1 MKNLLLVL
9 ALVFSA
15 TLGYT
20 QRLDTIFN
28 GCLERVTQTAILGS
42 NQYEIKGN
50 FYNWS
55 GTFDGT
61 EIPIGTPS
69 NYYILVESSGF
80 TFEMP
85 IVNVIGSGSV
95 MILEV
100 EDIGGLLGGVPGAQ
114 AGIYRRMPNCN
125 YIPDIQCLNNTTRAH
140 AMVHNF
146 IKLDSACN
154 DAGLPQVLTVTDNG
168 TYANIAISDTVS
180 SFNLYEGSN
189 VTFDISGQNITIN
202 AAAEG
207 SADGVVTP
215 TGSGY
220 ASETLTL
227 ARTQGLPAVTIG
239 IPQVGVKTQGT
250 LVDSDPV
257 AIDFGPNFTV
267 TQALADVTVTVDFPD
282 DSNTNEIQTLS
293 WDAGTAGNDEIT
305 LSDGGGT
312 ITITD
317 DVNDADASTTNEL
330 QTITRTAGTN
340 GNDVLT
346 LSVNSSNDAI
356 VDNVVNS
363 ASFATNS
370 GVLTLET
377 VETPDITVNLD
388 GRYVTTDTDDQNLG
402 LSGTT
407 NPTVTITDGTGLTVS
422 GINGIAVTNA
432 TGTLQIDGS
441 GITGSTDY
449 INSVNMTDADADDI
463 WDISLTGIGNAGAS
477 TTVDLS
483 QYLDNTDAQD
493 LSLSGNIL
501 SVTNDPTADVDL
513 SQYLDNTDT
522 QNLGLSGVDQSTNP
536 QITITDGTS
545 LSTAG
550 INGIVVR
557 NNAGTLEIDGSAVS
571 GTFNSFDITDG
582 VTTETVEDSDVVTFG
597 VLTNATNTLAVDVS
611 STDVVDIGF
620 NTSGA
625 SNGQVLKFN
634 GTSVEW
640 AADNSAASG
649 MGSFLYT
656 DGTSTVTVTDGQS
669 IGVTAGTL
677 IDATLSGNN
686 IVVGLDNTVGANDQV
701 ITKVGG
707 TWVAAD
713 LPADD
718 TGTDDQNLV
727 FDVTTD
733 PAVPTLEIETGG
745 GDLEFLANNLLTVSG
760 QNTPNQLTYGIDPTG
775 ATDGQVIT
783 YQTVGGVQWGRCV
796 KWS

>member
-80 TFEMP
+80 AFEMP

-146 IKLDSACN
+146 IKLDSACTN
-154 DAGLPQVLTVTDNG
+154 AGIPQVLTVTDNT
-168 TYANIAISDTVS
+168 TYANIAISDTTS

-189 VTFDISGQNITIN
+189 ITLDISGNDITIN

-207 SADGVVTP
+207 SSDGVVTP

-220 ASETLTL
+220 TSETLTL
-227 ARTQGLPAVTIG
+227 ARTQGLPAITIG

-317 DVNDADASTTNEL
+317 DVNDADASATNEL
-330 QTITRTAGTN
+330 QIITRTAGTN

-370 GVLTLET
+370 GVLTLGT
-377 VETPDITVNLD
+377 VETADITVNLD
-388 GRYVTTDTDDQNLG
+388 GRYSTTDTDDQNLG

-449 INSVNMTDADADDI
+449 INSVSMTDADADDI

-477 TTVDLS
+477 TTVNLS

-557 NNAGTLEIDGSAVS
+557 NNGGTLEIDGSAVS

-597 VLTNATNTLAVDVS
+597 VLANATNTLAVDVS
-611 STDVVDIGF
+611 PTDAVDIGF

-656 DGTSTVTVTDGQS
+656 DGTSTVTITDGQS

-707 TWVAAD
+707 TWVPQIF
-713 LPADD
+713 LLMIRVLM
-718 TGTDDQNLV
+718 TR
-727 FDVTTD
+727 
-733 PAVPTLEIETGG
+733 TLYLTLLQI
-745 GDLEFLANNLLTVSG
+745 LQFLL
-760 QNTPNQLTYGIDPTG
+760 
-775 ATDGQVIT
+775 
-783 YQTVGGVQWGRCV
+783 
-796 KWS
+796 